1 MFKTLQSKI
10 VFPLAALIFV
20 SFALTAP
27 PIQRAFQLS
36 EESWVP
42 AIVLLLVGGLM
53 LVLQHRSL
61 DDLQVL
67 RERMQRGVEGIAIG
81 EPSQAQPEE
90 LHDIWSAGHTIQQQ
104 LERQRTLKDRKDRS
118 IERLGSLI
126 EQLAEGLDVS
136 DKLDTQ
142 IDDPAL
148 KDFGARIRQL
158 NERLLTVRDL
168 THQIKLGELKSEHL
182 KTAHLQLKRLTDSDL
197 PIPREASGLHEDMLE
212 LQNALRRLTLQAHLI
227 ASDRLDSPLLDETIP
242 GELGDAFGSMVENL
256 RILGHRAQQIASGDL
271 RSFEQDHEGSLHS
284 SFNAMVEGLRGVV
297 SQITQTA
304 VRISTSAEEILA
316 VLHEQELSASH
327 QASGVE
333 ETQRTMETLLSS
345 AKKIAESAQTVF
357 KSAERTQANNRIISD
372 RASELKS
379 HTERIAEILESIKEI
394 ADRSDLLALNASLEG
409 LRAGEAGK
417 GFTLVANEVRRLA
430 ENIKGSVLDIKDLL
444 GNIRQSAL
452 SNIMAIEEGSRLS
465 ERTTD
470 SALKI
475 TLITQQQQSGTEQ
488 VTQSMEELSHLI
500 NQGLAGTRQV
510 TTAAGELADLS
521 EDMRGLVQAF
531 DLHDQSAPI
540 SGLGTMRPAH
550 RPASGEWSNAPLTSP
565 RQRASSP
572 RATLTGLSRP
582 TTTTGAKN
590 AAMFANQARSIT
602 QSGSLRALTPAGGTE
617 PPALDGARKPS
628 ASLAREPSSPTDD
641 ANDTQLAI
649 QTRLPRGKE
658 ELNAT
663 MRFVGYG
670 DAISAGEGSPTLDIS
685 QMSADFMASD
695 YDEMDSLF
703 HELDA
708 SPSPSTQGAAT
719 TNPSTEETAE
729 REKPD
734 FSQRDK
740 KREGGAEED
749 ERDA

>member
-10 VFPLAALIFV
+10 VFPLAALILV
-20 SFALTAP
+20 SFALTSP
-27 PIQRAFQLS
+27 PLQRALQLS
-36 EESWVP
+36 EGSWVP

-61 DDLQVL
+61 DDLQIL
-67 RERMQRGVEGIAIG
+67 RERMQRGVDGVAIG
-81 EPSQAQPEE
+81 EPSLAQPEE

-104 LERQRTLKDRKDRS
+104 LERQRNLKERKDRS
-118 IERLGSLI
+118 IERLGSII

-136 DKLDTQ
+136 DKIDAQ

-148 KDFGARIRQL
+148 KEFSAKIAQL
-158 NERLLTVRDL
+158 NERMMTVRDL
-168 THQIKLGELKSEHL
+168 THQIKQGELKSDNL

-212 LQNALRRLTLQAHLI
+212 LQNALRRLTLQTHLI

-242 GELGDAFGSMVENL
+242 GELGDAFASMVENL
-256 RILGHRAQQIASGDL
+256 RVLGHRAQQIASGDL
-271 RSFEQDHEGSLHS
+271 RSFEQDHQGSLHS

-379 HTERIAEILESIKEI
+379 HTERIGEILESIKEI

-417 GFTLVANEVRRLA
+417 GFTLVANEMRRLA
-430 ENIKGSVLDIKDLL
+430 ENIKGSVGDIKELL
-444 GNIRQSAL
+444 SDIRESAL
-452 SNIMAIEEGSRLS
+452 SSVMAIEEGTRLS
-465 ERTTD
+465 DRTTD

-510 TTAAGELADLS
+510 TMAASELAGLS
-521 EDMRGLVQAF
+521 DDMRKIVEAFHLDENSEPMKRSRGSDWGARPGGLRSSSAHSISLMRRASDVGSGAHKQLEPRSLSTLPREDGVAPDRSGEF
-531 DLHDQSAPI
+531 KVAAPSLGREKDPMRQTLQVNRPEPSGPDLHS
-540 SGLGTMRPAH
+540 
-550 RPASGEWSNAPLTSP
+550 
-565 RQRASSP
+565 
-572 RATLTGLSRP
+572 
-582 TTTTGAKN
+582 
-590 AAMFANQARSIT
+590 
-602 QSGSLRALTPAGGTE
+602 
-617 PPALDGARKPS
+617 
-628 ASLAREPSSPTDD
+628 
-641 ANDTQLAI
+641 
-649 QTRLPRGKE
+649 
-658 ELNAT
+658 T
-663 MRFVGYG
+663 MRFVPGSEQEELLTMLTSQNKKSTSSRFSG
-670 DAISAGEGSPTLDIS
+670 DDSPTVDVSSLGDEISESRPGSDDQIDDLFDELSNTARGLKEGS
-685 QMSADFMASD
+685 
-695 YDEMDSLF
+695 
-703 HELDA
+703 
-708 SPSPSTQGAAT
+708 
-719 TNPSTEETAE
+719 EEKE
-729 REKPD
+729 DDGE
-734 FSQRDK
+734 SSK
-740 KREGGAEED
+740 KK
-749 ERDA
+749 